1 MTGAGARR
9 CPDSGAK
16 DLIKESDVKGY
27 TAWVT
32 RNPVWVII
40 ATLLVTAVAV
50 LQASSI
56 KIVIDTNKL
65 MPQSNAYVSTSTDI
79 EKIFGSKH
87 VVVVGVHPKQGDI
100 WQPYV
105 LSKIQR
111 MTRDFQQVPGVVKDN
126 LMSLSARRAKGIAG
140 DSDGLVVRPLMGR
153 VPADELE
160 LRQLREAIQ
169 DNPVYRNTLVS
180 DGGDLAAV
188 IVEFAD
194 EPAGFQTIMD
204 KVNAVVNAQRDDS
217 VEIYVGG
224 LPNYIS
230 KIETYSERM
239 ALFFPLAILV
249 LSGVLY
255 AAFRTVQ
262 GMLLPLVTALL
273 AVVWGVGVMG
283 AAGIP
288 MDAFNATTPILILAV
303 ATGHAVQL
311 LKRYYEEY
319 EALLGQGDL
328 PPREANRQAVINSL
342 ASVGPVMIA
351 AGGVA
356 ALGFFSLVVFEISSV
371 RTFGIFTGIGI
382 LAALILEL
390 TFIPALRSILPAAKR
405 RKGRD
410 FGSGLWGW
418 VIRRIDA
425 GVNSA
430 KGRRSIYAGTLVIM
444 AAAAVGTT
452 LIVEDNSVKRYFAAT
467 ESFQRDDQELN
478 KRLGGTNTVY
488 LLIEGRSADA
498 IKDPAV
504 LKAMSD
510 MQAYLSK
517 EPGVGKTLS
526 LADFIRRMNRAMHGD
541 DPAYDTIPDDRELIS
556 QYLLL
561 YSMSGEA
568 GDFDS
573 YVDYDYRRAKLT
585 AYIKT
590 DSTAYAAQL
599 IEKIRERADN
609 TFPAGVSVRIGGS
622 VPQDQA
628 LNEAMVKEKLLN
640 IAQIACVVLIVSSLL
655 FRSVIAGL
663 LVLAPLLLTV
673 LFNFGLMGWSG
684 ILLNIPTSLTSAMAV
699 GIGADYAIYLIF
711 RLREELGREAGAEAA
726 VRRVLTSAGEPI
738 LFVATAVA
746 AGYGVLLLSEGF
758 YIHMWLAI
766 LIISSMLMSALAA
779 LVLIPSLLLSLRPAF
794 MFTAKF
800 RMPAVRAAATGL
812 GVAFLAAVSLAP
824 DHARAADPDLVKL
837 MERNQ
842 MVTKVPYSR
851 AEATF
856 TLINKNGQERVRR
869 VQGLT
874 RLDANGYDNQ
884 RVTRFLSPQD
894 VKGTVSLL
902 LEHSYK
908 DDDMWIYLP
917 ALRKVRRLVSNNK
930 KDSFVGTDFSY
941 ADVIGYRVPEWNY
954 KLLREEVVDNQ
965 PCWVVEAL
973 PRSDEVKDSSGYS
986 RRVVWIRK
994 DNAMTVRSEHWD
1006 VNGEMLKLI
1015 AYKEILQVDKERDR
1029 WLAMLM
1035 EAFNLQTGHKTVIR
1049 FDRYVVDPVPAGAF
1063 TVEAMNRE

>member
-1 MTGAGARR
+1 
-9 CPDSGAK
+9 
-16 DLIKESDVKGY
+16 VKGY
-27 TAWVT
+27 ITWVT
-32 RNPVWVII
+32 RKPVWVII
-40 ATLLVTAVAV
+40 AALLVTVLAVF
-50 LQASSI
+50 QASSI

-65 MPQSNAYVSTSTDI
+65 MPQSNPYVSTSTDI
-79 EKIFGSKH
+79 EQIFGSKH

-100 WQPYV
+100 WQPHV

-111 MTRDFQQVPGVVKDN
+111 LTEDFRQVPGVVKDN
-126 LMSLSARRAKGIAG
+126 LMSLSAKRAKGITG
-140 DSDGLVVRPLMGR
+140 DTEGLVVKPLMGR
-153 VPADELE
+153 VPADAQEM
-160 LRQLREAIQ
+160 RQLREAIQ
-169 DNPVYRNTLVS
+169 ANPVYRNAIVS
-180 DGGDLAAV
+180 DAGDLAAV

-194 EPAGFQTIMD
+194 EPMGFRTIMD
-204 KVNAVVNAQRDDS
+204 KVNAVVDAQRDDS

-224 LPNYIS
+224 LPNFVS
-230 KIETYSERM
+230 QIEMYSERM
-239 ALFFPLAILV
+239 AVFFPLAILI

-255 AAFRTVQ
+255 AAFRSVQ

-273 AVVWGVGVMG
+273 AVAWGIGVMG

-319 EALLGQGDL
+319 EALQVRAELTSK
-328 PPREANRQAVINSL
+328 EANRQAVINSL
-342 ASVGPVMIA
+342 TKVGPVMIA

-390 TFIPALRSILPAAKR
+390 TFIPALRSILPVNRR
-405 RKGRD
+405 RKGQ
-410 FGSGLWGW
+410 GVGAGLWGW
-418 VIRRIDA
+418 AIRRIA
-425 GVNSA
+425 TGVNSA
-430 KGRRSIYAGTLVIM
+430 RGRGRIYAGALVIM
-444 AAAAVGTT
+444 AGAAAGTA
-452 LIVEDNSVKRYFAAT
+452 LIVEDNSVKRYFAPT
-467 ESFQRDDQELN
+467 ESFQRNDQELN

-488 LLIEGRSADA
+488 LLIEGRDVDA
-498 IKDPAV
+498 IKEPAV
-504 LKAMSD
+504 LKAMHD
-510 MQAYLSK
+510 MQDYLST

-526 LADFIRRMNRAMHGD
+526 LADFVRRMNRAMHGD
-541 DPAYDTIPDDRELIS
+541 DPTYDTIPDDRELIS

-585 AYIKT
+585 AYVKT

-599 IEKIRERADN
+599 IKKIRARADQ

-622 VPQDQA
+622 APQDQA

-640 IAQIACVVLIVSSLL
+640 IAQIAGVVLIVSSLL
-655 FRSVIAGL
+655 FRSLIAGL
-663 LVLAPLLLTV
+663 LVLTPLLLTV

-699 GIGADYAIYLIF
+699 GIGADYSIYLLF
-711 RLREELGREAGAEAA
+711 RLREELRGEIDAEAA
-726 VRRVLTSAGEPI
+726 VRRVLLSAGEAI

-746 AGYGVLLLSEGF
+746 AGYGVLLFSEGF

-766 LIISSMLMSALAA
+766 LIVSSMLMSAMAA
-779 LVLIPSLLLSLRPAF
+779 LLLIPSLLLSLRPAF
-794 MFTAKF
+794 MFKTEPRLPVARATAI
-800 RMPAVRAAATGL
+800 GL
-812 GVAFLAAVSLAP
+812 GAALVAAVSLAP
-824 DHARAADPDLVKL
+824 EPAWAADLDLIKL

-842 MVTKVPYSR
+842 LVTKVPYSR

-856 TLINKNGQERVRR
+856 TLINKNGLERVRKVR
-869 VQGLT
+869 GLT

-894 VKGTVSLL
+894 VKGTVSLM

-941 ADVIGYRVPEWNY
+941 GDVIGYRVAEWNY
-954 KLLREEVVDNQ
+954 QLLREEVVDNQ

-973 PRSDEVKDSSGYS
+973 PRTDEVKDSSGYS
-986 RRVVWIRK
+986 RRVAWIRQ
-994 DNAMTVRSEHWD
+994 DNAMTVRSEYWD
-1006 VNGEMLKLI
+1006 SNGEKLKLI
-1015 AYKEILQVDKERDR
+1015 VYQDILQVDKQGDR
-1029 WLAMLM
+1029 WQAMLM
-1035 EAFNLQTGHKTVIR
+1035 EASNLQTKHKTVIR
-1049 FDRYVVDPVPAGAF
+1049 FDRYVVNPVPASEF
-1063 TVEAMNRE
+1063 TVEAMNRR